1 MKCKDCPV
9 PHPDSQKNHGFFESV
24 IDSVIWSDKN
34 SVKYLKL
41 ILLSHQLEVVVLEQ
55 TVRDLTGDVMKL
67 VAKYNIQY

>member
-1 MKCKDCPV
+1 MK
-9 PHPDSQKNHGFFESV
+9 H
-24 IDSVIWSDKN
+24 
-34 SVKYLKL
+34 LKL